1 MATGLRPL
9 PTGVAKESNIES
21 VKQGLIAVNVT
32 RTRHYNTRLPRSIS
46 RNENRQSHGICPV
59 SYRILLVLKL

>member
-21 VKQGLIAVNVT
+21 VKQGLIEVNVT
-32 RTRHYNTRLPRSIS
+32 RTCHYNTRLPRSIS
-46 RNENRQSHGICPV
+46 RNENRELQDIASFEAVNRNI
-59 SYRILLVLKL
+59 